1 MQAAKVDVVELG
13 LRSLKNQ
20 GFKGACA
27 YTTDDFLDSL
37 KIPEGI
43 QVGVMINAVE
53 LVGDIPLEE
62 ALEAL
67 FPVSTDNSPV
77 DLVRI
82 ACHVHEF
89 TKALPASGSL
99 KACGYRVGFNLM
111 QVAEC
116 NQREIE
122 ILSQEAAQYPIDA
135 LYFADSMGSMNA
147 TQTAQ
152 FIEWFR
158 HSWQGALGIHTHDN
172 LGMAL
177 QNTLRAIDEGVT
189 WIDSTV
195 SGMGRGPG
203 NAKTEQLA
211 IEIAERR
218 STKCNLIP
226 LMELVRQV
234 FKPMQDQFGW
244 GTNTYYYLA
253 GKYGIHPTYIQE
265 MLGDSRYNKKI
276 FWRSLNICV
285 LKEAKNLA

>member
-1 MQAAKVDVVELG
+1 MIKFLDCTLRDGGYYNAWDFQPELINSYLTAMQAAKVDVVELG

-67 FPVSTDNSPV
+67 FPVSADNLPG

-89 TKALPASGSL
+89 TKALPASRWL

-135 LYFADSMGSMNA
+135 FYF
-147 TQTAQ
+147 
-152 FIEWFR
+152 
-158 HSWQGALGIHTHDN
+158 
-172 LGMAL
+172 
-177 QNTLRAIDEGVT
+177 VT
-189 WIDSTV
+189 MV
-195 SGMGRGPG
+195 
-203 NAKTEQLA
+203 A
-211 IEIAERR
+211 
-218 STKCNLIP
+218 
-226 LMELVRQV
+226 
-234 FKPMQDQFGW
+234 
-244 GTNTYYYLA
+244 
-253 GKYGIHPTYIQE
+253 
-265 MLGDSRYNKKI
+265 
-276 FWRSLNICV
+276 
-285 LKEAKNLA
+285 